1 VQLICGNCMVSWG
14 LTVIIRGLEES
25 FSWIEAWNVGVE
37 GCRGWWPFLG
47 WLVSVG
53 GREEGT

>member
-1 VQLICGNCMVSWG
+1 MVSWG